1 MPSALLAFGSVAL
14 GGGIGAVL
22 RHVVDTL
29 VQGRIR
35 AHYPVGITI
44 VNLTGS
50 FLLGLLVGLA
60 SSAPLMLLLG
70 TGVLGGYTT
79 FSTASLNTVHLVRER
94 RYGAA
99 LANGVGMLVAA
110 VACAIAGIVLGRGGI

>member
-1 MPSALLAFGSVAL
+1 MPSALLAFGCVAL

-35 AHYPVGITI
+35 ARYPVGITI

-50 FLLGLLVGLA
+50 FVLGLLVGFA
-60 SSAPLMLLLG
+60 TPVPLMLLLG
-70 TGVLGGYTT
+70 TGMLGGYTT
-79 FSTASLNTVHLVRER
+79 FSTASLDTVKLVRER

-110 VACAIAGIVLGRGGI
+110 VCCAILGIALGYAGT